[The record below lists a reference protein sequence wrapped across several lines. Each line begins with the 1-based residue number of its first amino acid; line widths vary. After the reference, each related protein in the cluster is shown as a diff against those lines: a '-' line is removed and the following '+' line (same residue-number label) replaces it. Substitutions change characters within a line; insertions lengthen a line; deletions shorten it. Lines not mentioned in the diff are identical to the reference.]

1 MKTIAILAL
10 PLLALAACN
19 GGAGNEQNAQANGGD
34 AANALTNEANGAAP
48 ADGNAATGDKPA
60 AGAETGNA
68 TGDKPAGGAEG
79 GTEGKPTGNEQ

>member
-19 GGAGNEQNAQANGGD
+19 SGAGNGQNAQANGD
-34 AANALTNEANGAAP
+34 AGNVATNEVNGAAP
-48 ADGNAATGDKPA
+48 ADGNATDGGKPA